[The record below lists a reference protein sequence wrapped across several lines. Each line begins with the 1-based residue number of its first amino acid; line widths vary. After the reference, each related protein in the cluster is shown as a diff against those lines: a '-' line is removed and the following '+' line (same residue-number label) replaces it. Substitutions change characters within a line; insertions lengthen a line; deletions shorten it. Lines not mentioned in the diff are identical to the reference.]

1 MTTIREGLHPRRSDS
16 GSVTLFLVISVVG
29 LLALVGLVVD
39 GGAKVRAVQR
49 ADTLAAEAGRAGGQ
63 AINVPAA
70 ISGDTPTVDARA
82 AVAAAQDYLSR
93 NGVEGSV
100 TVADAGRTLI
110 VTVTSTT
117 DTIFLGVIGINVMT
131 VSGHAQVTLVRGVAG
146 ADT

>member
-1 MTTIREGLHPRRSDS
+1 MTTIREHFHPRRSDS

-39 GGAKVRAVQR
+39 GGTKVRAVQR

-70 ISGDTPTVDARA
+70 ITGDAPTVDARA
-82 AVAAAQDYLSR
+82 AVAAAQDYLNR
-93 NGVEGSV
+93 NGVNGTV

-110 VTVTSTT
+110 VEVTSTT
-117 DTIFLGVIGINVMT
+117 DTIFLGVIGINAMT
-131 VSGHAQVTLVRGVAG
+131 VRGHAQVTLVRGVTG

>member
-1 MTTIREGLHPRRSDS
+1 MTAVGALSHPPRSDS

-70 ISGDTPTVDARA
+70 ITGDAPTVDARA
-82 AVAAAQDYLSR
+82 AVAAAQDYLIR
-93 NGVEGSV
+93 NGVNGTVNV
-100 TVADAGRTLI
+100 TDAGRTLI

-117 DTIFLGVIGINVMT
+117 ETIFLGIIGINSMT
-131 VSGHAQVTLVRGVAG
+131 VHGHAQVTLVRGVTG